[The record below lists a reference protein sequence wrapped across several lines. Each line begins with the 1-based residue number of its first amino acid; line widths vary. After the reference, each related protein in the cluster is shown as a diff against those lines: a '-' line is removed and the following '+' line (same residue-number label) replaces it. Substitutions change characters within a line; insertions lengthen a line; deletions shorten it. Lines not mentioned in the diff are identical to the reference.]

1 MPRELPDPGYASDD
15 GSPDPAVRALLAA
28 AADQPPG
35 DPADPRR
42 EHELVALLAAAR
54 LLVPVMATGPQA
66 GPEAGRQEVTAM
78 ALPLLLAADGR
89 RALPVFTGSDAL
101 TAWRADAR
109 PVPVS
114 GQRAAYSALAEG
126 HDALLLD
133 VAGPTPYLLT
143 GPALRALAE
152 GRQLLFPRDDP
163 DVLAALAA
171 AVAADPAVQAA
182 YAAPAERADLLLT
195 LVLSRDAEPVTTA
208 RAVAERLRDNVVLR
222 ARLGRGVDIAVLTP
236 GGTPA
241 GQLLHRRGDANP

>member
-1 MPRELPDPGYASDD
+1 MPRELPDPGYAGDD
-15 GSPDPAVRALLAA
+15 GGPDLALRQLLAA
-28 AADQPPG
+28 VAATPG
-35 DPADPRR
+35 DADERDV
-42 EHELVALLAAAR
+42 VAALAAAR
-54 LLVPVMATGPQA
+54 LLVPVMTEATESGS
-66 GPEAGRQEVTAM
+66 AM
-78 ALPLLLAADGR
+78 VVPALLAADGR
-89 RALPVFTGSDAL
+89 RALPVFTGLDAL
-101 TAWRADAR
+101 AEWRRDAR

-182 YAAPAERADLLLT
+182 YAAPAERADMLLT